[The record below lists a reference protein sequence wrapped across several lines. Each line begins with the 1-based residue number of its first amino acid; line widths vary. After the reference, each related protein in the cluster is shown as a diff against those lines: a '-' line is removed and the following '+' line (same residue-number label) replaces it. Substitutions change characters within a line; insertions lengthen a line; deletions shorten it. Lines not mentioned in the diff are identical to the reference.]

1 MEKSQ
6 YEKEI
11 NRLICEAEEYKEK
24 EQIAYDTSIFLEKER
39 QKLTQIIDNAGST
52 DEEKEDAINKLSS
65 LLGKI
70 QYELNHAED
79 NDGEALKIENELI
92 LLISNGYEEDR
103 ENGEIV

>member
-11 NRLICEAEEYKEK
+11 NRLISEAEAYKEK
-24 EQIAYDTSIFLEKER
+24 EQIGYDTSLFLEKER
-39 QKLTQIIDNAGST
+39 QKLTEIADNAT
-52 DEEKEDAINKLSS
+52 NTEEKEDAINKLES

-79 NDGEALKIENELI
+79 NDNEALRIENELI
-92 LLISNGYEEDR
+92 LLLSNGYEEDK
-103 ENGEIV
+103 ENE

>member
-6 YEKEI
+6 YENEI
-11 NRLICEAEEYKEK
+11 NRLICAAEEYKDK

-39 QKLTQIIDNAGST
+39 QKLTKIIDNAEST
-52 DEEKEDAINKLSS
+52 DEEVEDAINKLNS

-70 QYELNHAED
+70 RYELNHAND
-79 NDGEALKIENELI
+79 NDNEALKIENELI

-103 ENGEIV
+103 ENDEIV